1 MHEPVKAT
9 IVLDQDVDRGLVEA
23 SIPTDGQVSVTGV
36 VEGLAEADHALQD
49 PTIDL
54 LAIACHGAPETV
66 LDLVRRA
73 TALRSS
79 RPVVVLC
86 EAAPEYYVPALLE
99 AGADDVI

>member
-1 MHEPVKAT
+1 MQEPVKTT
-9 IVLDQDVDRGLVEA
+9 IILDPDVDRGLVEA
-23 SIPTDGQVSVTGV
+23 AIPADGQVAVTGV

-54 LAIACHGAPETV
+54 LAIACHGAPEAV

-73 TALRSS
+73 TATRSS

-86 EAAPEYYVPALLE
+86 ESAPEYYVPSLL
-99 AGADDVI
+99 